1 MKKVVTLLLTIVLV
15 LGIMAP
21 AAFAFAENDAVQP
34 RYFRISTFDIAFD
47 ISSSGKSSC
56 YSKIVTYE
64 STDTIDLTIELQR
77 DGGSGWSTIKT
88 WTGEDTGRISLDK
101 VWYVTSGY
109 EYRLRITAEV
119 YDTNGKLLETQIDY
133 SCSVDY

>member
-15 LGIMAP
+15 FGIMAP
-21 AAFAFAENDAVQP
+21 AAFAVAENDSVQP
-34 RYFRISTFDIAFD
+34 RYLRIRSFDIAFD

-109 EYRLRITAEV
+109 EYRLRITAEI

-133 SCSVDY
+133 SRSVDY